1 MARRPAPDKDSVLFI
16 RAAPSRERIY
26 VKDLAKYLDIRA
38 TRILRYARKHRLL
51 HQECYRE
58 PPHVSA
64 QGAMRIILY
73 IRAWQQSTYEP
84 GGGRLY
90 FEHKAWQRR
99 QAEAKRL
106 ANSGAASDAEPQRGI
121 RRRA

>member
-1 MARRPAPDKDSVLFI
+1 MARRPAPDKDSVLFV

-58 PPHVSA
+58 PPHVTPL
-64 QGAMRIILY
+64 GAMRIILY

-84 GGGRLY
+84 GGGRQH
-90 FEHKAWQRR
+90 FEYKAWQRR
-99 QAEAKRL
+99 RVAKKL
-106 ANSGAASDAEPQRGI
+106 ANPGAATDAEPQRGS